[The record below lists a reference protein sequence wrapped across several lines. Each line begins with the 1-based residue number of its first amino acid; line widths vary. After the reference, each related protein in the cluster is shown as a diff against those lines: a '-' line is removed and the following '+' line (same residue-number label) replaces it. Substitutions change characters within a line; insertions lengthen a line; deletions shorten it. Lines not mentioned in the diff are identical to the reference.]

1 MLDGIDFGGP
11 EQRFGKQVY
20 SDFLNYY
27 DQGAP
32 KRLGEELRAAGNDI
46 IILDFPDANG
56 AEYIQRNAFVLIQLI
71 QNVNDDLRSRGNSEK
86 LTVIGPSMG
95 GLVSR
100 YALAFMEQKF
110 NDVSDPNTYQNPRW
124 NHNTR
129 LWLSF
134 DSPQLG
140 ANIPIGDQQWLLYY
154 AEIFEVEAAKQ
165 NLANLDNAASKEML
179 VHHYRSTS
187 HDVSGTP
194 GFRDRFQAEVDALG
208 MPAQLRRIAVVN
220 GSIGGIRQD
229 WRDNSRKANGCDKA
243 FTFEVRLGTVRL
255 FYLKFLTI
263 PSLQRVKLS
272 DSRVFFSP
280 DYGQTCLTFNGS
292 GYTKSSRR
300 EFTNGRS
307 GSIGYDVAP
316 GSWRATQAD
325 IASAGTATNAGIQGF
340 FANLFLGGLNKP
352 SQTSRF
358 YDVVEEHCFIPTVS
372 ALALTNPNRDL
383 GQNLSG
389 IDLVCS
395 GETPFDSYFAPTQN
409 EEHITVTAANAAYI
423 KDEIGQ
429 ITPTPVFTR
438 APASACPAGGTFT
451 FQVKQECT
459 ATRSGQQQPAT
470 TYNWT
475 VTAGG
480 TFAGNVQ
487 QLTGAGPTQ
496 AVTIAPAPS
505 NTNVAVSVTAIRAGY
520 ATSTTVTKFIYI
532 TDAYATVA
540 APGEVVKYDV
550 FDAVLDQANTT
561 GPYTWSVSPPFKA
574 SIPNT
579 ATGPSIKVVA
589 RNAGQ
594 ITISATGTDVC
605 TGAPITALSA
615 TVTITTGGL
624 RPAAAPAAYPNPAD
638 AVLNLATPETAEATA
653 APRTAVLYNAQGRE
667 VRRNSPAK
675 AAELP
680 TADLPAGLYYLL
692 VEQGGHVS
700 RSQIRV
706 QH

>member
-1 MLDGIDFGGP
+1 
-11 EQRFGKQVY
+11 
-20 SDFLNYY
+20 
-27 DQGAP
+27 
-32 KRLGEELRAAGNDI
+32 
-46 IILDFPDANG
+46 
-56 AEYIQRNAFVLIQLI
+56 
-71 QNVNDDLRSRGNSEK
+71 
-86 LTVIGPSMG
+86 MG
-95 GLVSR
+95 GQIAR
-100 YALAFMEQKF
+100 YALSYMEA
-110 NDVSDPNTYQNPRW
+110 NNLP
-124 NHNTR
+124 HNTR
-129 LWLSF
+129 LYVSL
-134 DSPQLG
+134 DSPHNG
-140 ANIPIGDQQWLLYY
+140 ANIPIGLQHFIKYFATETGDYQLVQALAALDSPASLELTQHYYGMGTYFLPHPRRTAFMNAVQGFRPGGFPVDLRRVAVTNGALDGVRQRDQNGQ
-154 AEIFEVEAAKQ
+154 II
-165 NLANLDNAASKEML
+165 NDLDQAFFLEQK
-179 VHHYRSTS
+179 
-187 HDVSGTP
+187 GTP
-194 GFRDRFQAEVDALG
+194 GRSTAGVFVRWLFPFSQSFSIATRLITTASARVWYAPGNGQTNRVLRTYILGTGAHSQEAAGVANSCGLDGAPGGYRNFFSEVADGNNSSGLFQ
-208 MPAQLRRIAVVN
+208 RR
-220 GSIGGIRQD
+220 SFYSMR
-229 WRDNSRKANGCDKA
+229 DKA
-243 FTFEVRLGTVRL
+243 V
-255 FYLKFLTI
+255 
-263 PSLQRVKLS
+263 
-272 DSRVFFSP
+272 
-280 DYGQTCLTFNGS
+280 
-292 GYTKSSRR
+292 
-300 EFTNGRS
+300 
-307 GSIGYDVAP
+307 
-316 GSWRATQAD
+316 
-325 IASAGTATNAGIQGF
+325 
-340 FANLFLGGLNKP
+340 
-352 SQTSRF
+352 
-358 YDVVEEHCFIPTVS
+358 FIPMLS
-372 ALALTNPNRDL
+372 ALAYTPTSYNNCTS
-383 GQNLSG
+383 LSG
-389 IDLVCS
+389 TDLVCT
-395 GETPFDSYFAPTQN
+395 GTTPFDAYYGPVGHSEAHIQLTPENVEFMRN
-409 EEHITVTAANAAYI
+409 EILL
-423 KDEIGQ
+423 K
-429 ITPTPVFTR
+429 TPTPVFTQ